1 MNNNNNQSRQSSL
14 NDLANATLSS
24 ANNNNTSQAA
34 AALSNAAAV
43 AQKWPDPQNTPS
55 YFLLNQ
61 ILQTNSNMVFQAAIT
76 NRLLQLQ
83 AMSPSPTEFSS
94 SSPNNNSKSS
104 VKRKTHLSNCF
115 MNDLSQQTIE
125 PGSMGIKRQ
134 NTPVDDSTTSLSC
147 SPSLSLS
154 STSSSPCSNVSST
167 SNYNENTILPTTT
180 NHPSLINY
188 YHQSLGMMT
197 TKTTMTTTKTNHRHQ
212 YEPQQQQQQQPQSQ
226 QQQQQKSV
234 RKINFGD
241 IADLIN

>member
-1 MNNNNNQSRQSSL
+1 MNNNNNQLRQSSL
-14 NDLANATLSS
+14 NDLANAT

-34 AALSNAAAV
+34 TALANAAAV
-43 AQKWPDPQNTPS
+43 AQKWPDLQNTPS

-61 ILQTNSNMVFQAAIT
+61 LLQTNSNMVFQAAIT

-125 PGSMGIKRQ
+125 PSSMVIKRQ

-154 STSSSPCSNVSST
+154 STSSSPSSNISST

-188 YHQSLGMMT
+188 HHQSLGMMT
-197 TKTTMTTTKTNHRHQ
+197 TTTTMTTTKTHHRHQ
-212 YEPQQQQQQQPQSQ
+212 YEPQQQQQQPQSQ

-241 IADLIN
+241 ISDLIN